1 MPQTER
7 LYINVILRWRYYS
20 ASRSSTSIV
29 NATLY
34 VSANYIF
41 KIWTIIYSITH
52 ITQTI
57 YHKDIFVISE
67 CTQKQ
72 FYILH
77 LSHYVPEGRA
87 SFQQSD
93 RSTTGNYTLRIY
105 SSTPIVANLWT
116 VQVTVRYR
124 DCSIEVLCTWNCTTW
139 QYNRVLGEFQLFCE
153 YFRIKFVFR
162 ATVHAEK
169 LPKIPTGENVC

>member
-1 MPQTER
+1 MCSVYFSHVDISQR
-7 LYINVILRWRYYS
+7 LSKICLDLSHLRTFNVKV
-20 ASRSSTSIV
+20 A
-29 NATLY
+29 
-34 VSANYIF
+34 
-41 KIWTIIYSITH
+41 H
-52 ITQTI
+52 IKQTI

-124 DCSIEVLCTWNCTTW
+124 DCSIEVLCT
-139 QYNRVLGEFQLFCE
+139 
-153 YFRIKFVFR
+153 
-162 ATVHAEK
+162 
-169 LPKIPTGENVC
+169 